1 MADHT
6 RPNGSTYFTDSP
18 AVDPAIGAKIDEE
31 LNGIT
36 SVINAL
42 DNANI
47 ADTPKIAGSKIDLT
61 TAGFMLPDGSVPM
74 TATLVHDYDG
84 IFRKMR
90 AAGNGRVREYRGS
103 DGAIWGISYN
113 TEWVS
118 GAWAGR
124 DVTDI
129 CAALKM
135 ESDGLH
141 YYHAVSGAAAS
152 APSFTEVFHVNASGV
167 FQVIDCVQT
176 SNIQADSIPQSK
188 INWANAGG
196 LQQGLILETE
206 ITHTGDTNWTE
217 VSADHVQIYIPSNA
231 TSLEYVA
238 RIKSSGGAVTT
249 SCRLAS
255 GATNGTAVTT
265 QSTSYA
271 WSSAGTLNVSA
282 LSGWQSIDIDLM
294 QSSGVDT
301 AYVDRIAY
309 RII

>member
-47 ADTPKIAGSKIDLT
+47 ADTPKIAGSKVDLT
-61 TAGFMLPDGSVPM
+61 TAGFLLPDGSVPM
-74 TATLVHDYDG
+74 TDTLVHDFDG

-118 GAWAGR
+118 GAWTGR

-152 APSFTEVFHVNASGV
+152 APSFTEVLHMNASGRMEV
-167 FQVIDCVQT
+167 GTPRDNSLTDAMVD
-176 SNIQADSIPQSK
+176 
-188 INWANAGG
+188 WANAGG
-196 LQQGLILETE
+196 LQQGMILDTE
-206 ITHTGDTNWTE
+206 LSHTGDTTMTE
-217 VSADHVQIYIPSNA
+217 VSADHTQVYIPSNA
-231 TSLEYVA
+231 TTLEYNVKVKA
-238 RIKSSGGAVTT
+238 GATAIP
-249 SCRLAS
+249 SCRIAI
-255 GATNGTAVTT
+255 GATNGTTL
-265 QSTSYA
+265 SGSGSSSYA
-271 WSSAGTLNVSA
+271 WVSGGTLNISA
-282 LSGWQSIDIDLM
+282 LSGWQSIDIDL
-294 QSSGVDT
+294 QTANGADT
-301 AYVDRIAY
+301 AYVNNIVY
-309 RII
+309 